1 MDDNNYWD
9 KVEYNFFNTLDDVD
23 KLMYM
28 YDLMLGDFQDDYN
41 GIDDDSD
48 FEFDEFVDDD
58 TPIRQEVTALIDKS
72 GYLSITGASV
82 ELLNKVV
89 TTMVMD
95 GMILSDKKLAMS
107 DNGEISLNYRVIGTT
122 TPISVNWQFVIT
134 HMTIF
139 PIYHYG
145 TSFEHYIL

>member
-9 KVEYNFFNTLDDVD
+9 AVEYNFFNTLDDVD

-28 YDLMLGDFQDDYN
+28 YDLMLGDFQNDYY

-48 FEFDEFVDDD
+48 FEFDEFVDE
-58 TPIRQEVTALIDKS
+58 TPIRQEVTVLIDKS

-122 TPISVNWQFVIT
+122 TAISVN
-134 HMTIF
+134 
-139 PIYHYG
+139 
-145 TSFEHYIL
+145 

>member
-1 MDDNNYWD
+1 MDDNDYWD
-9 KVEYNFFNTLDDVD
+9 EVEYNFFNTLDDVD

-28 YDLMLGDFQDDYN
+28 YDLMLGDFQNDYY
-41 GIDDDSD
+41 GIDDDSPWI
-48 FEFDEFVDDD
+48 DEIVDDD

-122 TPISVNWQFVIT
+122 TPISVN
-134 HMTIF
+134 
-139 PIYHYG
+139 
-145 TSFEHYIL
+145 

>member
-9 KVEYNFFNTLDDVD
+9 EVEYNFFNTLDDVD

-28 YDLMLGDFQDDYN
+28 YDLMLGDFQDDYY

-122 TPISVNWQFVIT
+122 TAISVN
-134 HMTIF
+134 
-139 PIYHYG
+139 
-145 TSFEHYIL
+145 

>member
-9 KVEYNFFNTLDDVD
+9 EVEYNFFNTLDDVD

-122 TPISVNWQFVIT
+122 TAISVN
-134 HMTIF
+134 
-139 PIYHYG
+139 
-145 TSFEHYIL
+145 

>member
-9 KVEYNFFNTLDDVD
+9 EVEYNFFNTLDDVD

-28 YDLMLGDFQDDYN
+28 YDLMLGDFQNDYY

-48 FEFDEFVDDD
+48 FEFDEFVDE

-95 GMILSDKKLAMS
+95 GMILSDKKLAIS

-122 TPISVNWQFVIT
+122 TAISVN
-134 HMTIF
+134 
-139 PIYHYG
+139 
-145 TSFEHYIL
+145 

>member
-9 KVEYNFFNTLDDVD
+9 EVEYNFFNTLDDVD

-28 YDLMLGDFQDDYN
+28 YDLMLGDFQDDYY

-122 TPISVNWQFVIT
+122 TPISVN
-134 HMTIF
+134 
-139 PIYHYG
+139 
-145 TSFEHYIL
+145 

>member
-9 KVEYNFFNTLDDVD
+9 EVEYNFFNTLDDVD

-28 YDLMLGDFQDDYN
+28 YDLMLGDFQDDYY

-48 FEFDEFVDDD
+48 FEFDEFVDD

-89 TTMVMD
+89 TNMVMD
-95 GMILSDKKLAMS
+95 GMILSGKKVSMS
-107 DNGEISLNYRVIGTT
+107 TNGEISLNYKIIGTV
-122 TPISVNWQFVIT
+122 TPISVN
-134 HMTIF
+134 
-139 PIYHYG
+139 
-145 TSFEHYIL
+145 

>member
-1 MDDNNYWD
+1 MDDNDYWD
-9 KVEYNFFNTLDDVD
+9 EVEYNFFNTLDDVD

-28 YDLMLGDFQDDYN
+28 YDLMLGDFQDDYY

-122 TPISVNWQFVIT
+122 TPISVN
-134 HMTIF
+134 
-139 PIYHYG
+139 
-145 TSFEHYIL
+145 

>member
-9 KVEYNFFNTLDDVD
+9 EVEYNFFNTLDDVD

-58 TPIRQEVTALIDKS
+58 TPIRQEVTAAIDKS

-122 TPISVNWQFVIT
+122 TPISVN
-134 HMTIF
+134 
-139 PIYHYG
+139 
-145 TSFEHYIL
+145 

>member
-1 MDDNNYWD
+1 MDDNDYWD
-9 KVEYNFFNTLDDVD
+9 EVEYNFFNTLDDVD

-28 YDLMLGDFQDDYN
+28 YDLMLGDFQNDYY

-48 FEFDEFVDDD
+48 FEFDEFVDE

-122 TPISVNWQFVIT
+122 TAISVN
-134 HMTIF
+134 
-139 PIYHYG
+139 
-145 TSFEHYIL
+145 

>member
-1 MDDNNYWD
+1 
-9 KVEYNFFNTLDDVD
+9 
-23 KLMYM
+23 M
-28 YDLMLGDFQDDYN
+28 YDLMLGDFQNDYY

-122 TPISVNWQFVIT
+122 TPISVN
-134 HMTIF
+134 
-139 PIYHYG
+139 
-145 TSFEHYIL
+145 

>member
-1 MDDNNYWD
+1 MNNTKMFYM
-9 KVEYNFFNTLDDVD
+9 KSYNFFNTLDDVD

-28 YDLMLGDFQDDYN
+28 YDLMLGDFQNDYY

-82 ELLNKVV
+82 ELLNK
-89 TTMVMD
+89 
-95 GMILSDKKLAMS
+95 
-107 DNGEISLNYRVIGTT
+107 E
-122 TPISVNWQFVIT
+122 TPISVN
-134 HMTIF
+134 
-139 PIYHYG
+139 
-145 TSFEHYIL
+145 

>member
-9 KVEYNFFNTLDDVD
+9 EVEYNFFNTLDDVD

-28 YDLMLGDFQDDYN
+28 YDLMLGDFQNDYY

-122 TPISVNWQFVIT
+122 TPISVN
-134 HMTIF
+134 
-139 PIYHYG
+139 
-145 TSFEHYIL
+145 

>member
-9 KVEYNFFNTLDDVD
+9 EVEYNFFNTLDDVD

-28 YDLMLGDFQDDYN
+28 YDLMLGDFQNDYY

-48 FEFDEFVDDD
+48 FEFDEFVDD

-122 TPISVNWQFVIT
+122 TAISVN
-134 HMTIF
+134 
-139 PIYHYG
+139 
-145 TSFEHYIL
+145 

>member
-1 MDDNNYWD
+1 MDDNDYWD
-9 KVEYNFFNTLDDVD
+9 EVEYNFFNTLDDVE

-28 YDLMLGDFQDDYN
+28 YDLMLGDFQNDYY

-122 TPISVNWQFVIT
+122 TAISVN
-134 HMTIF
+134 
-139 PIYHYG
+139 
-145 TSFEHYIL
+145 

>member
-1 MDDNNYWD
+1 MDDNDYWD
-9 KVEYNFFNTLDDVD
+9 EVEYNFFNTLDDVD

-28 YDLMLGDFQDDYN
+28 YDLMLGDFQDDYY

-122 TPISVNWQFVIT
+122 TAISVN
-134 HMTIF
+134 
-139 PIYHYG
+139 
-145 TSFEHYIL
+145 

>member
-9 KVEYNFFNTLDDVD
+9 EVEYNFFNTLDDVD

-122 TPISVNWQFVIT
+122 TPISVN
-134 HMTIF
+134 
-139 PIYHYG
+139 
-145 TSFEHYIL
+145 

>member
-9 KVEYNFFNTLDDVD
+9 EVEYNFFNTLDDVD

-28 YDLMLGDFQDDYN
+28 YDLMLGDFQDDYY

-72 GYLSITGASV
+72 GYLSITGATV

-122 TPISVNWQFVIT
+122 TPISVN
-134 HMTIF
+134 
-139 PIYHYG
+139 
-145 TSFEHYIL
+145 

>member
-9 KVEYNFFNTLDDVD
+9 EVEYNFFNTLDDVD

-28 YDLMLGDFQDDYN
+28 YDLMLGDFQNDYY

-89 TTMVMD
+89 TNMVMD
-95 GMILSDKKLAMS
+95 GMILSGKKVSMS
-107 DNGEISLNYRVIGTT
+107 DNGEISLNYKIIGTV
-122 TPISVNWQFVIT
+122 TPISVN
-134 HMTIF
+134 
-139 PIYHYG
+139 
-145 TSFEHYIL
+145 

>member
-1 MDDNNYWD
+1 MDDNDYWD
-9 KVEYNFFNTLDDVD
+9 EVEYNFFNTLDDVD

-28 YDLMLGDFQDDYN
+28 YDLMLGDFQNDYY

-48 FEFDEFVDDD
+48 FEFDEFVDD

-122 TPISVNWQFVIT
+122 TPISVN
-134 HMTIF
+134 
-139 PIYHYG
+139 
-145 TSFEHYIL
+145 

>member
-1 MDDNNYWD
+1 MDDNDYWD
-9 KVEYNFFNTLDDVD
+9 EVEYNFFNTLDDVD

-28 YDLMLGDFQDDYN
+28 YDLMLGDFQNDYY

-122 TPISVNWQFVIT
+122 TPISVN
-134 HMTIF
+134 
-139 PIYHYG
+139 
-145 TSFEHYIL
+145 

>member
-9 KVEYNFFNTLDDVD
+9 EVEYNFFNTLDDVD

-28 YDLMLGDFQDDYN
+28 YDLMLGDFQNDYY

-48 FEFDEFVDDD
+48 FEFDEFVDE

-122 TPISVNWQFVIT
+122 TPISVN
-134 HMTIF
+134 
-139 PIYHYG
+139 
-145 TSFEHYIL
+145 

>member
-1 MDDNNYWD
+1 MDDNDYWD
-9 KVEYNFFNTLDDVD
+9 EVEYNFFNTLDDVD

-122 TPISVNWQFVIT
+122 TPISVN
-134 HMTIF
+134 
-139 PIYHYG
+139 
-145 TSFEHYIL
+145 

>member
-9 KVEYNFFNTLDDVD
+9 EVEYNFFNTLDDVD

-28 YDLMLGDFQDDYN
+28 YDLMLGDFQNDYY

-122 TPISVNWQFVIT
+122 TAISVN
-134 HMTIF
+134 
-139 PIYHYG
+139 
-145 TSFEHYIL
+145 

>member
-122 TPISVNWQFVIT
+122 TPISVN
-134 HMTIF
+134 
-139 PIYHYG
+139 
-145 TSFEHYIL
+145 

>member
-1 MDDNNYWD
+1 MDDNDYWD
-9 KVEYNFFNTLDDVD
+9 EVEYNFFNTLDDVD

-28 YDLMLGDFQDDYN
+28 YDLMLGDFQNDYY

-122 TPISVNWQFVIT
+122 TAISVN
-134 HMTIF
+134 
-139 PIYHYG
+139 
-145 TSFEHYIL
+145 